1 MASRAQKIRLAVFV
15 LSAAGVL
22 LLFLFYVAGRSLL
35 TPRQTY
41 YVEFPDSI
49 GGLRN
54 GDKVT
59 YLGIQAG
66 RVENTSILPE
76 DPTVIV
82 VEISLERDRIPNAI
96 REDTRARLNSVG
108 ITGLKYI
115 GLVPGSPDS
124 PVLPPG
130 SRIASSPT
138 FLSEMDE
145 RAQQLTDKMGVL
157 LDNLTEMTDRENSAQ
172 LNSMLAS
179 GSEFTASANDLMND
193 NRRQIGESFRNLAS
207 MTKSLAGAAASLHAT
222 MDSVNALLTGGELR
236 GALSDLRSTSRALRL
251 QMDGPVPQL
260 LANLSRM
267 AGNIDTTFMRLDRTV
282 MQGRRDFL
290 DSMQDLQ
297 ETMLNVR
304 QATELIRENPSI
316 LIRGRA
322 DR

>member
-1 MASRAQKIRLAVFV
+1 MASRAQKIRLASF
-15 LSAAGVL
+15 LLAACGVL

-41 YVEFPDSI
+41 FIEFPDSI
-49 GGLRN
+49 GGLRS
-54 GDKVT
+54 GDKVK
-59 YLGIQAG
+59 YLGIEAG
-66 RVENTSILPE
+66 RVENTSISP
-76 DPTVIV
+76 DDHSVIV
-82 VEISLERDRIPNAI
+82 VSISVEGEKIPNVI
-96 REDTRARLNSVG
+96 REDTRARLQTVG
-108 ITGLKYI
+108 LTGLKHI
-115 GLVPGSPDS
+115 ELVAGTQDS

-145 RAQQLTDKMGVL
+145 RAQRLTDKMEL
-157 LDNLTEMTDRENSAQ
+157 LLENLTEMTDRQNSAR
-172 LNSMLAS
+172 LNSMLAA
-179 GSEFTASANDLMND
+179 GSEFTANANDLVND
-193 NRRQIGESFRNLAS
+193 NRRQIDESFGNLAA
-207 MTKSLAGAAASLHAT
+207 MTKSLAGAAAALHAT
-222 MDSVNALLTGGELR
+222 MDSVNTLLSDGQLR
-236 GALSDLRSTSRALRL
+236 GTLSDLRSTSRALQL

-267 AGNIDTTFMRLDRTV
+267 AGNIDTTFIRLDRTV
-282 MQGRRDFL
+282 MQGRRNFL

-304 QATELIRENPSI
+304 QLSELIRENPSI